1 MSTGADDLLGQPE
14 VVVEGVEL
22 LPRIEDV
29 RGVAQGHL
37 GDRRVGGPDG
47 FDGRAHLLDV
57 IEGVEDAEDVD
68 AGPRRLVDE
77 GIGDLRRVR
86 GVADRVASAQEHLQ
100 GDVRDRLPQLGQAL
114 PGILAEEAQRDI
126 VGRPAPR
133 LDAQQLGRH
142 PGDVP
147 GHGEEIPGAHPGGE
161 QRLVGVAEGR
171 VGHGQRRL
179 LPQGTGEALG
189 AELEET
195 ITAAGRRGLGEV
207 DLRQLLRGTEM
218 DLRFAVGAVDGDV
231 GEVVEDLRAA
241 VGAHPGVEK
250 LRTLLDEGCRD
261 VALDEG
267 VVLEDGLEEAD
278 VR

>member
-1 MSTGADDLLGQPE
+1 M
-14 VVVEGVEL
+14 
-22 LPRIEDV
+22 
-29 RGVAQGHL
+29 
-37 GDRRVGGPDG
+37 
-47 FDGRAHLLDV
+47 
-57 IEGVEDAEDVD
+57 
-68 AGPRRLVDE
+68 
-77 GIGDLRRVR
+77 
-86 GVADRVASAQEHLQ
+86 
-100 GDVRDRLPQLGQAL
+100 
-114 PGILAEEAQRDI
+114 
-126 VGRPAPR
+126 
-133 LDAQQLGRH
+133 
-142 PGDVP
+142 
-147 GHGEEIPGAHPGGE
+147 
-161 QRLVGVAEGR
+161 GVAEGR

-207 DLRQLLRGTEM
+207 DLRRLLRGTEM

-250 LRTLLDEGCRD
+250 PRTLLDEGCRD